1 MTGTRVGTVTH
12 FFDHL
17 SVAVL
22 ALTETVHVGDTLHF
36 LGHSTDFKQEVTSL
50 QIEHKAV
57 DEAGPGADV
66 AIKVAQRVHPNNS
79 IFRVQGEEA

>member
-1 MTGTRVGTVTH
+1 MSGKRVGMVTH
-12 FFDHL
+12 YFDHL

-22 ALTETVHVGDTLHF
+22 ALTESIRTGDTLHF

-57 DEAGPGADV
+57 ESAKPGEDV
-66 AIKVAQRVHPNNS
+66 ALKVTQRVHPNDAV
-79 IFRVQGEEA
+79 FKVEGE